1 MPPFVDT
8 LHNGRGVFREWKSIC
23 AQVVQLQ
30 STHEAPLIYTVSA
43 CLQALFV
50 TAQCTIHKCLDF
62 SLQEDE
68 EIDIDEMAL
77 QLDDNG
83 NYTEEQLMM
92 FDDATREA
100 LQDSE
105 PEEEDTAQDNSSGPQ
120 AAERNMSQLEAD
132 LRDRYFSQETAR
144 AAQRRRIR

>member
-1 MPPFVDT
+1 
-8 LHNGRGVFREWKSIC
+8 
-23 AQVVQLQ
+23 
-30 STHEAPLIYTVSA
+30 
-43 CLQALFV
+43 
-50 TAQCTIHKCLDF
+50 
-62 SLQEDE
+62 
-68 EIDIDEMAL
+68 MAL

-105 PEEEDTAQDNSSGPQ
+105 PEEEDNAQDNSSGPQ